1 MPLRLPIQMGRCL
14 VLRGGGGTS
23 SPAPG
28 VLQTKESRDRGDAN
42 DSHYKAFALAPAD
55 TSLAVYMA
63 HRADLLKYADSIV
76 RDRASAEDLVQ
87 EAWLRFSSA
96 TAQAADI
103 SHPTSYLYSIVRNL
117 ARDWLRRTA
126 SSLASPSTPEV
137 IDTIPSD
144 APSVERVL
152 YYRDELRVFDE
163 VLSEL
168 PERTQRA
175 LILYRY
181 EKRTLQEVANE
192 LGVSVARV
200 HSMVKQAMM
209 FCALRIKGPEG

>member
-1 MPLRLPIQMGRCL
+1 M
-14 VLRGGGGTS
+14 
-23 SPAPG
+23 
-28 VLQTKESRDRGDAN
+28 
-42 DSHYKAFALAPAD
+42 APAD
-55 TSLAVYMA
+55 PSLAIYMA

-87 EAWLRFSSA
+87 EAWLRFASA
-96 TAQAADI
+96 TSQAVQI

-117 ARDWLRRTA
+117 ARDWLRRTSNSVA
-126 SSLASPSTPEV
+126 LPSTSEV
-137 IDTIPSD
+137 MEAVPSD
-144 APSVERVL
+144 APSAERIL
-152 YYRDELRVFDE
+152 YFRDELRVFDA

-181 EKRTLQEVANE
+181 EKWTLQEIADE

-200 HSMVKQAMM
+200 HTLIKQAMM
-209 FCALRIKGPEG
+209 FCALRIKGPEA